1 MNWKTMDKKQ
11 LTTFGL
17 SILFVVFGILFC
29 VLSQTML
36 GFIETVIC
44 LALIVYGAFY
54 LLVYCLIDSDS
65 RETSSVI
72 KGVGAIALGLLIIF
86 VPAFFMSAIGAII
99 AGFNALLIVRAKNMK
114 ESKMEGWKSV
124 MASSITF
131 VVLGVGLIV
140 LAIVKVPN
148 LVLMIVLGVTLISQ
162 GAYNLVKMYVED
174 KKKNKIVFAEGDTSA
189 IKTAESQREVVEIE
203 GDELK
208 PLEQTAEEQA
218 VEEPKE

>member
-148 LVLMIVLGVTLISQ
+148 IVLMIVLGVTLISQ
-162 GAYNLVKMYVED
+162 GAYNLAKMYIED
-174 KKKNKIVFAEGDTSA
+174 KKKNKIVFAEGDTTN
-189 IKTAESQREVVEIE
+189 IKTADNQSDAIEVEADDLQPIE
-203 GDELK
+203 DIEDK
-208 PLEQTAEEQA
+208 SAQEA
-218 VEEPKE
+218 KE